1 MKKNLNAYRY
11 RLTFYKVWCEVVCCV
26 AAPPPLDIGFLLT
39 LSQEQMVAWDA
50 FLVRI
55 FSPVIEER

>member
-1 MKKNLNAYRY
+1 MY
-11 RLTFYKVWCEVVCCV
+11 CV

-50 FLVRI
+50 FLVRV
-55 FSPVIEER
+55 FSLVIKER